1 MSDTT
6 MRQPFGLRIASVSF
20 LIFWS
25 FLALFPLL
33 WIFTMSFKLP
43 LDAFSESALDVI
55 TGPITRERR
64 GGISILDIC
73 IAGAI
78 FYAILKVPGL
88 FGRRAVRFF
97 ARKRAGLAVLGVAY
111 AAWLYVLVT
120 GFGVTGPSVLG
131 ALFGGLLV
139 WLFGFSGEDDDEG
152 GLLGTLLAAVFYVL
166 AAGAGL
172 WFVLPPLLSAVDSAA
187 LQIPLVDYL
196 AHPLIGATTEH
207 YMSVWFDRGFYRNFL
222 NTMLVTAGV
231 TTVSLTVGTLAG
243 YGLARSTSTVAFWL
257 LILALVFRALP
268 HSVLVTGYLP
278 PFIASRDILQPL
290 WDAPIIGSFLGLFT
304 ATPPTLY
311 GQPVAVIAVL
321 VSINQ
326 PFTIWMLRSFFQSI
340 PKELD
345 EAARVDGCSDME
357 AFRRVIMPVM
367 WPGVVTTGLFSF
379 LLAYNDYLI
388 CSLLL
393 NSQNQTMVPSI
404 TQFFNSETTTTDQ
417 VQAVAA
423 AVSITAPLFLLVMA
437 FQKQIVSGLTAGAVK
452 G

>member
-1 MSDTT
+1 MSNTPL
-6 MRQPFGLRIASVSF
+6 RQPFGLRIASASF
-20 LIFWS
+20 LLFWS
-25 FLALFPLL
+25 FLALFPLV
-33 WIFTMSFKLP
+33 WIFTMSFKVP
-43 LDAFSESALDVI
+43 LDAFSDSALDVI
-55 TGPITRERR
+55 IGPATREQR
-64 GGISILDIC
+64 GGISVLDIV
-73 IAGAI
+73 IAGAFLLAI
-78 FYAILKVPGL
+78 FKVPGWYGRPAARL
-88 FGRRAVRFF
+88 FAP
-97 ARKRAGLAVLGVAY
+97 KRAGLAVLGIAY
-111 AAWLYVLVT
+111 AAWLYFLFNDS
-120 GFGVTGPSVLG
+120 GISGPTLLG
-131 ALFGGLLV
+131 ALFGALVAGLL
-139 WLFGFSGEDDDEG
+139 GFAGEGEDDG
-152 GLLGTLLAAVFYVL
+152 GLLGTLLAAIFYILGAAAVL
-166 AAGAGL
+166 WL
-172 WFVLPPLLSAVDSAA
+172 VLPPVISTVDSVAA
-187 LQIPLVDYL
+187 PIPLVEYL
-196 AHPLIGATTEH
+196 SRPILGATAEH
-207 YMSVWFDRGFYRNFL
+207 YLSVWVDRGFYRNFL

-243 YGLARSTSTVAFWL
+243 YGLARSSSTIAFWL

-290 WDAPIIGSFLGLFT
+290 WDAPVIGSFLGLFSKS
-304 ATPPTLY
+304 APTLY
-311 GQPVAVIAVL
+311 GQPFAVIAVL
-321 VSINQ
+321 VAINQ

-345 EAARVDGCSDME
+345 EAARVDGCSDIQ